1 MKFNKSWLDEW
12 IDTGLDADII
22 GERLTMAG
30 LELDSITAAAPEFSN
45 VVVAEIESIAPH
57 PDADKL
63 RVCAVNNGKET
74 SQVICGA
81 ANAREGMR
89 VALAQVGA
97 KLPDGLKIKRA
108 KLRGVESLGMLCS
121 ASELGLAEQSEGIMD
136 LPADAPTGTSLR
148 EYLDLDDQIFE
159 VDLTPNRA
167 DCLCVAGIAH
177 ELGALTGR
185 MVTELEID
193 EHPPEITEEINVTVE
208 AEDACPRYIGRLL
221 SDINMDA
228 ETPVWMSERLRRC
241 GLRSLNPVVDVTNY
255 VMLELGQP
263 MHAFDA
269 DKLSG
274 GIIVRMARKGEQ
286 LILLD
291 EKEITLDDETLVI
304 ADEKKP
310 LAMAGI
316 MGGLDSAVTNETKSI
331 VLESAFFQPEI
342 ISGKARAYG
351 LHTDSSHRFER
362 GVDFELQCKAV
373 ARASEL
379 IQSIVGGKAGVI
391 VEKVSDNKL
400 PQLPVITFRPAQIL
414 RILGLEMEQADAKKI
429 LTNLGCLVDATDE
442 DWKVIPPSHRFDL
455 RLEVDLIE
463 ELARVYGYDQIKA
476 GQRAWAP
483 VIEEKPEAENSLLT
497 IKERFISLDYQEVIS
512 YSFIDS
518 LTEER
523 VNPEYSALP
532 LSNPISTELAVM
544 RTTLWGGLL
553 QTLKHNLHRQQE
565 RVRIFETG
573 LVFLQQENGLMQT
586 QKIAGLISGSNQP
599 EQWMNNTREVDF
611 FDIKGE
617 VEALLNLSETGQQT
631 EWITGKHSALHPGQS
646 ATLLFEGETVGYV
659 GSLHPKIQ
667 KQFDLTQETFLFEI
681 NLSILGKNKLPSY
694 KPLSRFPTVR
704 RDLALLVNEDVS
716 YAEIKKSLSSLDNKM
731 ITASHIFDVYQGEG
745 VASGLKSIALGLIL
759 QDFSRTLEEQDVENV
774 VTQIVTQLNK
784 DVGARLRD

>member
-12 IDTGLDADII
+12 IDTGLDAEAI

-45 VVVAEIESIAPH
+45 VVVGDIESIAPH

-63 RVCAVNNGKET
+63 RVCAVNNGQEVL
-74 SQVICGA
+74 QVICGA

-97 KLPDGLKIKRA
+97 VLPGGLKIKRA

-136 LPADAPTGTSLR
+136 LPADAPTGKSLR
-148 EYLDLDDQIFE
+148 EYLDLDDLIFE

-167 DCLCVAGIAH
+167 DCLCVAGVAH
-177 ELGALTGR
+177 ELAALTGR
-185 MVTELEID
+185 TVNELEIE
-193 EHPPEITEEINVTVE
+193 EHPPEIAEKISVTVE
-208 AEDACPRYIGRLL
+208 AGNACPRYIGRLITN
-221 SDINMDA
+221 INMDA
-228 ETPVWMSERLRRC
+228 ETPLWMSERLRRC

-274 GIIVRMARKGEQ
+274 GIVVRMAKKGEQ
-286 LILLD
+286 LTLLD
-291 EKEITLDDETLVI
+291 EKEITLDAETLVI

-316 MGGLDSAVTNETKSI
+316 MGGLDSAVSSETKSI
-331 VLESAFFQPEI
+331 ILESAFFQPEI

-379 IQSIVGGKAGVI
+379 IQSIAGGKAGVI
-391 VEKVSDNKL
+391 VEKVSDEKL
-400 PQLPVITFRPAQIL
+400 PELPVITFRPAQIL
-414 RILGLEMEQADAKKI
+414 RMLGLQMEQAEAQKI
-429 LTNLGCLVDATDE
+429 LIDLGCLVDATHT

-455 RLEVDLIE
+455 RIEVDLIE
-463 ELARVYGYDQIKA
+463 ELARVYGYDRIQA
-476 GQRAWAP
+476 GQRVSAP
-483 VIEEKPEAENSLLT
+483 VIEKKPETENSLSK
-497 IKERFISLDYQEVIS
+497 IKERMLCMEYQEVIS
-512 YSFIDS
+512 YSFIDD
-518 LTEER
+518 LTER
-523 VNPEYSALP
+523 LVNPDYHALP

-553 QTLKHNLHRQQE
+553 QTLKHNLRRQQE

-573 LVFLQQENGLMQT
+573 LVFLQQEKALAQS
-586 QKIAGLISGSNQP
+586 QKIAGLISGPGQP
-599 EQWMNNTREVDF
+599 EQWMKKMREVDF
-611 FDIKGE
+611 FDIKGD
-617 VEALLNLSETGQQT
+617 VEALLDLSQTGQQV
-631 EWITGKHSALHPGQS
+631 EWETGKHPALHPGQS
-646 ATLLFEGETVGYV
+646 ATLLFEGKIVGHV
-659 GSLHPKIQ
+659 GALHPQIQ
-667 KQFDLTQETFLFEI
+667 KQLDLTQETFLFEI
-681 NLSILGKNKLPSY
+681 DLSILGKSKLPSY
-694 KPLSRFPTVR
+694 ESLSRFPAVR

-716 YAEIKKSLSSLDNKM
+716 YAEIRKSLSSLDNKM

-774 VTQIVTQLNK
+774 VTQVVEQLNK

>member
-12 IDTGLDADII
+12 IDTGLDAETI

-30 LELDSITAAAPEFSN
+30 LELDSITAAAPKFSN
-45 VVVAEIESIAPH
+45 VVVADIESIAPH

-63 RVCAVNNGKET
+63 RVCAVNNGQEVL
-74 SQVICGA
+74 QVICGA
-81 ANAREGMR
+81 ANARAGMR

-97 KLPDGLKIKRA
+97 VLPGGLKIKRA

-121 ASELGLAEQSEGIMD
+121 APELGLAEQSEGIMD

-148 EYLDLDDQIFE
+148 EYLDLDDPIFE

-185 MVTELEID
+185 TVNELEID
-193 EHPPEITEEINVTVE
+193 EHPPEITEKIAVTVE
-208 AEDACPRYIGRLL
+208 ADDACPRYIGRLIT
-221 SDINMDA
+221 DINMDA
-228 ETPVWMSERLRRC
+228 ETPLWMSERLRRC
-241 GLRSLNPVVDVTNY
+241 GLRSLNPIVDVTNY

-274 GIIVRMARKGEQ
+274 RIVVRMAKKGEK
-286 LILLD
+286 LTLLD
-291 EKEITLDDETLVI
+291 EKEITLDAETLVI

-316 MGGLDSAVTNETKSI
+316 MGGLESAVSNETKSI

-379 IQSIVGGKAGVI
+379 IQSIAGGKAGVI
-391 VEKVSDNKL
+391 VEKVTDNKL
-400 PQLPVITFRPAQIL
+400 PELPVITFRPAQIS
-414 RILGLEMEQADAKKI
+414 RILGLEMEQAEAQEI
-429 LTNLGCLVDATDE
+429 LTKLGCLVDATHE
-442 DWKVIPPSHRFDL
+442 DWKVIPPSYRFDL
-455 RLEVDLIE
+455 RIEVDLIE
-463 ELARVYGYDQIKA
+463 ELARVHGYDRIKA
-476 GQRAWAP
+476 EQRAWAP
-483 VIEEKPEAENSLLT
+483 VIEKKPEAENSILK
-497 IKERFISLDYQEVIS
+497 IKERMLCMEYQEVIS

-518 LTEER
+518 LTEQL
-523 VNPEYSALP
+523 VNPDYPALP

-553 QTLKHNLHRQQE
+553 QTLKHNLRRQQE
-565 RVRIFETG
+565 RVRVFETG
-573 LVFLQQENGLMQT
+573 LVFLHQEKKLMQT
-586 QKIAGLISGSNQP
+586 QKIAGLISGSSQP
-599 EQWMNNTREVDF
+599 EQWMNKTREVDF
-611 FDIKGE
+611 FDIKGDL
-617 VEALLNLSETGQQT
+617 EALLNLSQTGQQI
-631 EWITGKHSALHPGQS
+631 EWVTGRHPALHPGQS
-646 ATLLFEGETVGYV
+646 ATLLFEGKTVGHV
-659 GSLHPKIQ
+659 GALHPQIQ
-667 KQFDLTQETFLFEI
+667 KQLDITQEVFLFEI
-681 NLSILGKNKLPSY
+681 DLSILGKNKLPSY
-694 KPLSRFPTVR
+694 EPLSKFPTVR
-704 RDLALLVNEDVS
+704 RDLALLVNEDIS
-716 YAEIKKSLSSLDNKM
+716 YAQIVKSLSSLDNKM

-774 VTQIVTQLNK
+774 VTQVVEQLNK

>member
-12 IDTGLDADII
+12 IDTGLDAETI

-45 VVVAEIESIAPH
+45 VVVADIESIAPH

-63 RVCAVNNGKET
+63 RVCAVNNGQEVL
-74 SQVICGA
+74 QVICGA
-81 ANAREGMR
+81 ANARAGMR

-97 KLPDGLKIKRA
+97 VLPGGLKIKRA

-121 ASELGLAEQSEGIMD
+121 APELGLAEQSEGIMD

-148 EYLDLDDQIFE
+148 EYLDLDDPIFE

-185 MVTELEID
+185 TVNELEID
-193 EHPPEITEEINVTVE
+193 EHPPEIIEKIAVTVE
-208 AEDACPRYIGRLL
+208 ADDACPRYIGRLIT
-221 SDINMDA
+221 DINMDA
-228 ETPVWMSERLRRC
+228 ETPLWMSERLRRC
-241 GLRSLNPVVDVTNY
+241 GLRSLNPIVDVTNY

-274 GIIVRMARKGEQ
+274 RIVVRMAKKGEK
-286 LILLD
+286 LTLLD
-291 EKEITLDDETLVI
+291 EKEITLDTETLVI

-316 MGGLDSAVTNETKSI
+316 MGGLESAVSNETKSI

-379 IQSIVGGKAGVI
+379 IQSIAGGKAGVI
-391 VEKVSDNKL
+391 VEKVTDNKL
-400 PQLPVITFRPAQIL
+400 PELPVITFRPEQIS
-414 RILGLEMEQADAKKI
+414 RILGLEMEQVEAQEI
-429 LTNLGCLVDATDE
+429 LTKLGCLVDATHE
-442 DWKVIPPSHRFDL
+442 DWKVIPPSYRFDL
-455 RLEVDLIE
+455 RIEVDLIE
-463 ELARVYGYDQIKA
+463 ELARVHGYDRIKA
-476 GQRAWAP
+476 EQRAWAP
-483 VIEEKPEAENSLLT
+483 VIEKKPEAENSISK
-497 IKERFISLDYQEVIS
+497 IKERMICLEYQEVIS

-518 LTEER
+518 LTEQL
-523 VNPEYSALP
+523 VNPDYPALP

-553 QTLKHNLHRQQE
+553 QTLKHNLRRQQE
-565 RVRIFETG
+565 RVRVFETG
-573 LVFLQQENGLMQT
+573 LVFLQQEKKLTQT
-586 QKIAGLISGSNQP
+586 QKIAGLISGSSQP
-599 EQWMNNTREVDF
+599 EQWMNKTREVDF
-611 FDIKGE
+611 FDIKGDL
-617 VEALLNLSETGQQT
+617 EALLNLSQTGQQI
-631 EWITGKHSALHPGQS
+631 EWVTGRHPALHPGQS
-646 ATLLFEGETVGYV
+646 ATLLFEGKTVGHV
-659 GSLHPKIQ
+659 GALHPQIQ
-667 KQFDLTQETFLFEI
+667 KQLDITQEVFLFEI
-681 NLSILGKNKLPSY
+681 DLSILGKNKLPSY
-694 KPLSRFPTVR
+694 EPLSKFPTVR
-704 RDLALLVNEDVS
+704 RDLALLVNEDIS
-716 YAEIKKSLSSLDNKM
+716 YAQIVKSLSSLDNKM

-774 VTQIVTQLNK
+774 VTQVVEQLNK